1 LALVLRLVPVLLLR
15 DLPIGLDDMFQYAA
29 LARWAPVVV
38 AVFPLLVVYPLALAS
53 ENLLI
58 PLLTLAL
65 APWTGHSVD
74 RVTTR
79 KLGVGAGAG
88 LGHLGRALWP

>member
-1 LALVLRLVPVLLLR
+1 MLLGTGATAGVCLAPSQSAHRLGRYVPV
-15 DLPIGLDDMFQYAA
+15 
-29 LARWAPVVV
+29 WAPVVV

-58 PLLTLAL
+58 PLLTLTL
-65 APWTGHSVD
+65 APRTGHFVD
-74 RVTTR
+74 CVTTR

>member
-1 LALVLRLVPVLLLR
+1 
-15 DLPIGLDDMFQYAA
+15 
-29 LARWAPVVV
+29 
-38 AVFPLLVVYPLALAS
+38 
-53 ENLLI
+53 
-58 PLLTLAL
+58 LTLAL
-65 APWTGHSVD
+65 ALWTGHFVD